1 MKRLLLFAALI
12 AWSGMASAVVYK
24 WVDAQGKLQ
33 YGDRPP
39 DGVHAEVVELLGT
52 HVAARRFGAA
62 AVSAACPLR
71 HGGSPQRLRPPK
83 LDDTKAAVAAD
94 VAQTRD
100 KQCTDAQ
107 DRYKKL
113 IEGRRIYKTGPD
125 GERQYMSSAGD
136 RHRAAQRQARHRY
149 DLQQHDLTGRG
160 GPQALG
166 FASPGSSR
174 LCSLGKPHAV
184 FLRAAMRFAAQRAK
198 P

>member
-24 WVDAQGKLQ
+24 WTDAQGKVL

-52 HVAARRFGAA
+52 HAASTRTAA
-62 AVSAACPLR
+62 APAQSTPATRIAAAGSTPKDSAT
-71 HGGSPQRLRPPK
+71 PK
-83 LDDTKAAVAAD
+83 DVDDKKAVDQD

-125 GERQYMSSAGD
+125 GERQFMTSQEID
-136 RHRAAQRQARHRY
+136 
-149 DLQQHDLTGRG
+149 TE
-160 GPQALG
+160 
-166 FASPGSSR
+166 R
-174 LCSLGKPHAV
+174 LN
-184 FLRAAMRFAAQRAK
+184 AK
-198 P
+198 REIDVICNSTT

>member
-24 WVDAQGKLQ
+24 WIDADGKLQ

-52 HVAARRFGAA
+52 HATHVASAPASQSASGSH
-62 AVSAACPLR
+62 AV
-71 HGGSPQRLRPPK
+71 PK
-83 LDDTKAAVAAD
+83 DSTGKADDTKAAVDAD

-113 IEGRRIYKTGPD
+113 IEGRRIYKTGAD
-125 GERQYMSSAGD
+125 GEREYMSSQEID
-136 RHRAAQRQARHRY
+136 
-149 DLQQHDLTGRG
+149 TE
-160 GPQALG
+160 
-166 FASPGSSR
+166 R
-174 LCSLGKPHAV
+174 LN
-184 FLRAAMRFAAQRAK
+184 AK
-198 P
+198 RDIDTICNSTT